1 VRLFLLFLLIIEHR
15 AIFLSL
21 PELPFQTRNASS
33 IHRSCNIAETEEQYR
48 ERLVLKFFL
57 SRIGFEANAR
67 IEDVAEK
74 STKDRTIHPATIDRL
89 SRPKE
94 YQEKLL
100 LPVLV
105 TKKLTEQQ
113 KSDLFDRL
121 SQPKIISPQYN
132 KPSDSSKKTKKI
144 KKIKN

>member
-1 VRLFLLFLLIIEHR
+1 VRVFLLFLLIIEHR

-21 PELPFQTRNASS
+21 PELPSQSRNVSS
-33 IHRSCNIAETEEQYR
+33 IHRNFNIGETDEQYK
-48 ERLVLKFFL
+48 ERLVLNFFL

-67 IEDVAEK
+67 VEDIVEK
-74 STKDRTIHPATIDRL
+74 SIKNKTIHPATIDRL

-94 YQEKLL
+94 YEEKLL
-100 LPVLV
+100 LPILV

-121 SQPKIISPQYN
+121 SQPKIISSQYN
-132 KPSDSSKKTKKI
+132 KSADSSKKTKKI